1 MMADIDER
9 PSKKARVEGP
19 ESAVDD
25 IPEAQAQGSPE
36 SKDADPTNDPS
47 ENGDHAASIQ
57 LQLENR
63 EGMSK
68 SQLKKLRKKEQWE
81 AGKEYRKVK
90 RREKHKEKQSRKAE
104 ERAELKAKIA
114 AGEIEVKPPSVA
126 EEKLKRPVRP
136 IQTPVS
142 LILDCDF
149 NELMTEKELISL
161 GAQLTRCYSDNR
173 TSPYRSHLAI
183 SSWGGKLQQRF
194 ETVLTNNHL
203 GWKGVRFFG
212 DDFEAAAKELDAVM
226 RSKEGGRL
234 AGAFAKDVTLA
245 PGVGETTPNDAAAS
259 EKTGQLE
266 TATSSILSA
275 KVTKDDIIAAS
286 WESTAGSD
294 AVKMEEDTKS
304 SPVDSPAVAPS
315 IVYLSSDSP
324 HTLETLSPNTSYIIG
339 GIVDKNRHKGLC
351 YKRACER
358 GIPTAKLPI
367 GKYMTM
373 QSRSVLAINHVV
385 EIMLKWLETGD
396 WGEAFLSVIP
406 KRKEAKLR
414 TKKGEGEERK
424 AKAEDKGEGFGDEE
438 CDDEEGGTPLSGP
451 LAAEDENMQGVD
463 ED

>member
-1 MMADIDER
+1 MADIDER
-9 PSKKARVEGP
+9 PSKKARVEEPGSIDDDYP
-19 ESAVDD
+19 ET
-25 IPEAQAQGSPE
+25 QAQGSPE

-47 ENGDHAASIQ
+47 ENGDHAAATQ

-63 EGMSK
+63 GAMSK

-104 ERAELKAKIA
+104 ERAELQAKIA
-114 AGEIEVKPPSVA
+114 TGEIEAKPPSIA
-126 EEKLKRPVRP
+126 EEKTKRPARP

-149 NELMTEKELISL
+149 NELMTDKELISL

-173 TSPYRSHLAI
+173 TTPYRSHLAI

-226 RSKEGGRL
+226 KSKEGGRL
-234 AGAFAKDVTLA
+234 VGAFAKDSALA
-245 PGVGETTPNDAAAS
+245 SGAVKTKPKDIVAS
-259 EKTGQLE
+259 ENTVQPE
-266 TATSSILSA
+266 TATSSVPNAEGI
-275 KVTKDDIIAAS
+275 KDDIPAPS
-286 WESTAGSD
+286 LKSTLEPS
-294 AVKMEEDTKS
+294 AVKNQEDTKS
-304 SPVDSPAVAPS
+304 SPVDFPAAGPS

-367 GKYMTM
+367 GEYMTM

-414 TKKGEGEERK
+414 AKKGEHEERK
-424 AKAEDKGEGFGDEE
+424 ANAEDEGVEEGDES
-438 CDDEEGGTPLSGP
+438 DDEEGGTPLSGAW
-451 LAAEDENMQGVD
+451 AAEDENMRGIDQV
-463 ED
+463 